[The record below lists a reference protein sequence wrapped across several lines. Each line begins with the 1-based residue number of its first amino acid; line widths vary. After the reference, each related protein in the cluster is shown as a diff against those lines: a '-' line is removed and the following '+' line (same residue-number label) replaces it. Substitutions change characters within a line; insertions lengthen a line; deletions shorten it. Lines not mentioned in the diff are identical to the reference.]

1 MSQISSRVGSRSS
14 GVEFGKISLV
24 AYPSYL
30 NLSEAEWQ
38 KRIEAAWKLLNPC
51 RVCPRE
57 CGVNRLQRTSPA
69 LGFCQTKDKVRV
81 FDYHPHFGEEACLRG
96 NFGSGT
102 IFFSSCNLACVFCFN
117 YQISQLRLGQEISI
131 HKLAQMMLRLQK
143 MGCPNINLVSPT
155 IWVPQI
161 LKALY
166 LATNQGLKVPLVYNT
181 GGHDAVNTLRLLN
194 GVVDIYMPDIKYADN
209 RAGLKYSLVPNYWS
223 QVQRAV
229 IEMYRQVGD
238 LIIRDSVA
246 YRGLLIR
253 HLVLPNDI
261 AGTAKVMK
269 FLANQVSPETYV
281 NLMSQYRP
289 DNKAHS
295 YPELARPITKE
306 EYGQALVQTLQAGIT
321 RLDKADTKTHPGS
334 NQQQLPIYQVKGGE

>member
-1 MSQISSRVGSRSS
+1 
-14 GVEFGKISLV
+14 
-24 AYPSYL
+24 
-30 NLSEAEWQ
+30 
-38 KRIEAAWKLLNPC
+38 
-51 RVCPRE
+51 
-57 CGVNRLQRTSPA
+57 
-69 LGFCQTKDKVRV
+69 
-81 FDYHPHFGEEACLRG
+81 
-96 NFGSGT
+96 
-102 IFFSSCNLACVFCFN
+102 
-117 YQISQLRLGQEISI
+117 
-131 HKLAQMMLRLQK
+131 
-143 MGCPNINLVSPT
+143 
-155 IWVPQI
+155 
-161 LKALY
+161 
-166 LATNQGLKVPLVYNT
+166 
-181 GGHDAVNTLRLLN
+181 
-194 GVVDIYMPDIKYADN
+194 
-209 RAGLKYSLVPNYWS
+209 
-223 QVQRAV
+223 
-229 IEMYRQVGD
+229 MYRQVGD